1 MRRHARRAFGA
12 VAAGLVG
19 LGAVRADL
27 LSQRMSNGFPTCRRK
42 EQRVISVQFRLRG
55 CVNEVRGKAP
65 PMGGE
70 EFTNLELYVAWRAQ
84 CLPVEPVRR

>member
-42 EQRVISVQFRLRG
+42 EQRVISVQFRLLG
-55 CVNEVRGKAP
+55 
-65 PMGGE
+65 
-70 EFTNLELYVAWRAQ
+70 
-84 CLPVEPVRR
+84 